1 MRNFITNLGLIIGSF
16 FWSAF
21 VKSINNIAYYLGL
34 PISLHA
40 YFSVFILLGTLMF
53 LPVIFDALA
62 RNYECFKRESEIQN
76 MINTRYFYY
85 QLVNIYVTVA
95 MGNLNVAGQVMKV
108 ALYRL
113 ELYCLLTHVMNRFWI
128 LFEIRRFSWR
138 F

>member
-128 LFEIRRFSWR
+128 
-138 F
+138 